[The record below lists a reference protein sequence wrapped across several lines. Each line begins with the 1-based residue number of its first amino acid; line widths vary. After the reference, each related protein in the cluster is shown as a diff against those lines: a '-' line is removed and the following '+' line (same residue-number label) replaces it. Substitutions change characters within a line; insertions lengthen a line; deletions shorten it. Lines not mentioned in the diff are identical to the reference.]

1 MDERQAPGSD
11 VPLRA
16 WLCARV
22 PFRQF
27 RAFLLDAEALLNE
40 TTPSRAPRH
49 WRAIRDAVGDDRAVL
64 DAVRAMLAAQDLRLD
79 LASHQGVWTLIAI
92 GGTGHEAAVS
102 TALAAVLDVGGPHRL
117 KLCRVQGCGNVFVDW
132 TSGAQRVGCRL
143 HPARTASPTGPVRAP
158 RSPS

>member
-1 MDERQAPGSD
+1 
-11 VPLRA
+11 
-16 WLCARV
+16 
-22 PFRQF
+22 
-27 RAFLLDAEALLNE
+27 LLNG
-40 TTPSRAPRH
+40 TAPSRAPRH

-102 TALAAVLDVGGPHRL
+102 TALAAVLDIGGPHRL
-117 KLCRVQGCGNVFVDW
+117 KLCRVEGCANVFVDW

-143 HPARTASPTGPVRAP
+143 HPTRANGSTAPDRGP